1 MHVRF
6 HSRRIALLSFLL
18 LFLSPPL
25 TSGARA
31 DVNALAVLN
40 GSEELGFTL
49 DEIAAMPQIT
59 IVTDSEFTDGL
70 VEFRGPLVRDIL
82 AMLDLGEA
90 ETVRF
95 TAANDYF
102 VDIPTSDFWDY
113 DAILALEADGVAL
126 SRRTKGPIWL
136 MYPIADFPE
145 LRDRVYN
152 NRLIWQVVKIE
163 SL

>member
-1 MHVRF
+1 LPVRF
-6 HSRRIALLSFLL
+6 RPKRVALLAFLL
-18 LFLSPPL
+18 MFLSPPL
-25 TSGARA
+25 ISGAKA
-31 DVNALAVLN
+31 DANALAIVN
-40 GSEELGFTL
+40 GPAELGFTL

-59 IVTDSEFTDGL
+59 IVTDSEFTDGP
-70 VEFRGPLVRDIL
+70 VKYRGPLVRDIL
-82 AMLDLGEA
+82 AMLDMNEA
-90 ETVRF
+90 EIVRF

-102 VDIPTSDFWDY
+102 VDIPTSDFREY

-126 SRRTKGPIWL
+126 SRRTKGPLWL

-163 SL
+163 RL